1 MTSTRASDW
10 RTLVPPFVVS
20 VADTIVLAMISSD
33 GGTTRRSGMMPSGRP
48 STPLS
53 EIIAARTAVKFTPS
67 AWSALP
73 ELK

>member
-1 MTSTRASDW
+1 M
-10 RTLVPPFVVS
+10 PPFVVS
-20 VADTIVLAMISSD
+20 VADTIVLAMISND

-67 AWSALP
+67 V
-73 ELK
+73 